1 MVKVRRTTPDR
12 TGLEFGVKLA
22 RGAAMDDVR
31 GGGDGYGLEDLTV
44 GMTAAYEHVVSE
56 DDVVGFADVSG
67 DHNPVHLDE
76 AYARTTRFKGRIV
89 HGMLSASFLSTAI
102 ASRLP
107 GPGTI
112 YLTQNLSFR
121 APVRIGD
128 KVEAR
133 VTVTDIIREKA
144 RVVLK
149 TVCRVGET
157 VVIDGD
163 ALVMVPSRR
172 QT

>member
-1 MVKVRRTTPDR
+1 
-12 TGLEFGVKLA
+12 
-22 RGAAMDDVR
+22 MDDVR
-31 GGGDGYGLEDLTV
+31 VGEKNGAGYALEDLAV
-44 GMTAAYEHVVSE
+44 GMTEAYEHTVTE
-56 DDVVGFADVSG
+56 ADVVKFADISG

-89 HGMLSASFLSTAI
+89 HGILSASFLSTTI

-133 VTVTDIIREKA
+133 VTVTEIIRDRA
-144 RVVLK
+144 RVMLK
-149 TVCRVGET
+149 TVCRVGDT

-163 ALVMVPSRR
+163 ALVMVPPRG
-172 QT
+172 

>member
-1 MVKVRRTTPDR
+1 
-12 TGLEFGVKLA
+12 
-22 RGAAMDDVR
+22 MDDVR
-31 GGGDGYGLEDLTV
+31 VGEQNSAGYALEDLAV
-44 GMTAAYEHVVSE
+44 GMTAAYEHTVTE
-56 DDVVGFADVSG
+56 ADVVKFADISG

-89 HGMLSASFLSTAI
+89 HGILSASFLSTTI

-128 KVEAR
+128 TVEAR
-133 VTVTDIIREKA
+133 VTVTEIIRDKA
-144 RVVLK
+144 RVMLK
-149 TVCRVGET
+149 TVCRVGDT

-163 ALVMVPSRR
+163 ALVMVPSRG
-172 QT
+172 

>member
-1 MVKVRRTTPDR
+1 M
-12 TGLEFGVKLA
+12 
-22 RGAAMDDVR
+22 MDDSHAE
-31 GGGDGYGLEDLTV
+31 GPYEAGYALEDLTV
-44 GMTAAYEHVVSE
+44 GMTAAFEHVVTE
-56 DDVVGFADVSG
+56 RDVVQFADISG
-67 DHNPVHLDE
+67 DRNPVHLDE
-76 AYARTTRFKGRIV
+76 RYARSTRFKGRIV
-89 HGMLSASFLSTAI
+89 HGMLSAAFLSTTI

-133 VTVTDIIREKA
+133 VTVTDIVREKA
-144 RVVLK
+144 RVALK

-163 ALVMVPSRR
+163 ALVMVPARG
-172 QT
+172 

>member
-1 MVKVRRTTPDR
+1 MALRCAWTPSKFVYFEVSLMHDVHGRMENR
-12 TGLEFGVKLA
+12 TGFS
-22 RGAAMDDVR
+22 
-31 GGGDGYGLEDLTV
+31 LEDLSV
-44 GMTAAYEHVVSE
+44 GMSAAYEHIVTE
-56 DDVVGFADVSG
+56 NDVVQFADISG
-67 DHNPVHLDE
+67 DRNPVHLDE

-89 HGMLSASFLSTAI
+89 HGMLSASFLSTTI
-102 ASRLP
+102 AARLP

-149 TVCRVGET
+149 TVCRVGDT

-163 ALVMVPSRR
+163 ALVMVPARG
-172 QT
+172 

>member
-1 MVKVRRTTPDR
+1 
-12 TGLEFGVKLA
+12 
-22 RGAAMDDVR
+22 MDDVR
-31 GGGDGYGLEDLTV
+31 AGSPREGGYGLNDLTV
-44 GMTAAYEHVVSE
+44 GMTAAYEHIVTE
-56 DDVVGFADVSG
+56 QDVVQFADISG
-67 DHNPVHLDE
+67 DRNPVHLDE
-76 AYARTTRFKGRIV
+76 DYARTTRFKGRIV
-89 HGMLSASFLSTAI
+89 HGMLSASFLSTTI

-112 YLTQNLSFR
+112 YLAQNLTFR

-128 KVEAR
+128 LVEAR
-133 VTVTDIIREKA
+133 VTVTEIIREKA

-163 ALVMVPSRR
+163 ALVVVPARD
-172 QT
+172 

>member
-1 MVKVRRTTPDR
+1 MDATRAGEPHS
-12 TGLEFGVKLA
+12 TGY
-22 RGAAMDDVR
+22 R
-31 GGGDGYGLEDLTV
+31 LEDLTV
-44 GMTAAYEHVVSE
+44 GMSATYERTVTE
-56 DDVVGFADVSG
+56 ADVVGFADVSG
-67 DHNPVHLDE
+67 DRNPVHLDE
-76 AYARTTRFKGRIV
+76 AFARQTRFKGRIA

-128 KVEAR
+128 TVEAKI
-133 VTVTDIIREKA
+133 TVVDIIRDRA
-144 RVVLK
+144 RVMLK
-149 TVCRVGET
+149 TVCRVGDT

-163 ALVMVPSRR
+163 ALVLVPGRG
-172 QT
+172 

>member
-1 MVKVRRTTPDR
+1 
-12 TGLEFGVKLA
+12 
-22 RGAAMDDVR
+22 MDDVR
-31 GGGDGYGLEDLTV
+31 AGSPHEGGYGLNDLTV
-44 GMTAAYEHVVSE
+44 GMTAAYEHVVTE
-56 DDVVGFADVSG
+56 QDVVQFADISG

-76 AYARTTRFKGRIV
+76 DYARTTRFKGRIV
-89 HGMLSASFLSTAI
+89 HGMLSASFISTTI

-112 YLTQNLSFR
+112 YLAQNLTFR

-128 KVEAR
+128 RVEAR
-133 VTVTDIIREKA
+133 VTVAEIIREKA

-149 TVCRVGET
+149 TVCRVGDT

-163 ALVMVPSRR
+163 ALVVVPPRG
-172 QT
+172 

>member
-1 MVKVRRTTPDR
+1 
-12 TGLEFGVKLA
+12 
-22 RGAAMDDVR
+22 MDDVR
-31 GGGDGYGLEDLTV
+31 SGGDGYGLEELTV
-44 GMTAAYEHVVSE
+44 GMTAAYERIVTE

-89 HGMLSASFLSTAI
+89 HGMLSASFLSTTI

-107 GPGTI
+107 GPGTV

-128 KVEAR
+128 RVEAR

-172 QT
+172 QA

>member
-1 MVKVRRTTPDR
+1 
-12 TGLEFGVKLA
+12 
-22 RGAAMDDVR
+22 MDDAR
-31 GGGDGYGLEDLTV
+31 SPQPHGTGYRLEDLVV
-44 GMTAAYEHVVSE
+44 GMSATYEHTVTE
-56 DDVVGFADVSG
+56 ADVVRFADISG
-67 DHNPVHLDE
+67 DRNPVHLDE

-89 HGMLSASFLSTAI
+89 HGMLSASFFSTTI

-128 KVEAR
+128 TVEAT
-133 VTVTDIIREKA
+133 VTVVDIIAEKA

-149 TVCRVGET
+149 TVCRVGDT

-163 ALVMVPSRR
+163 ALVMVPA
-172 QT
+172 QG

>member
-1 MVKVRRTTPDR
+1 MDDIR
-12 TGLEFGVKLA
+12 TGHP
-22 RGAAMDDVR
+22 
-31 GGGDGYGLEDLTV
+31 DGTGYRLEDLTV
-44 GMTAAYEHVVSE
+44 GMTAAYSHIVTEN
-56 DDVVGFADVSG
+56 DVVHFAEISG

-76 AYARTTRFKGRIV
+76 DFARTTRFKGRIV
-89 HGMLSASFLSTAI
+89 HGMLSASFLSTTI

-128 KVEAR
+128 TVEAR
-133 VTVTDIIREKA
+133 VTITDIIRDKA

-149 TVCRVGET
+149 TVCRVGDT

-163 ALVMVPSRR
+163 ALVMVPARG
-172 QT
+172 

>member
-1 MVKVRRTTPDR
+1 
-12 TGLEFGVKLA
+12 
-22 RGAAMDDVR
+22 MDDIR
-31 GGGDGYGLEDLTV
+31 IAAQREGGYALEDLSV
-44 GMTAAYEHVVSE
+44 GMCAAYEHVVTAE
-56 DDVVGFADVSG
+56 DVVKFADISG

-76 AYARTTRFKGRIV
+76 AYARATRFKGRIV
-89 HGMLSASFLSTAI
+89 HGMLSASFLSTTI

-112 YLTQNLSFR
+112 YLSQNLSFR

-128 KVEAR
+128 RVEAR
-133 VTVTDIIREKA
+133 VTITDIVRDKA
-144 RVVLK
+144 RVMLK

-163 ALVMVPSRR
+163 ALVYVPARG
-172 QT
+172 

>member
-1 MVKVRRTTPDR
+1 
-12 TGLEFGVKLA
+12 
-22 RGAAMDDVR
+22 MDDIR
-31 GGGDGYGLEDLTV
+31 AGSPRNGGYLLDELSV
-44 GMTAAYEHVVSE
+44 GMTDAYEHVVTE
-56 DDVVGFADVSG
+56 QDVVQFAEISG

-76 AYARTTRFKGRIV
+76 DYARTTRFKGRIV

-112 YLTQNLSFR
+112 YLTQNLTFR

-128 KVEAR
+128 RVEAR
-133 VTVTDIIREKA
+133 VTITDIIREKA
-144 RVVLK
+144 RVVLR

-163 ALVMVPSRR
+163 ALVIVPARR
-172 QT
+172 

>member
-1 MVKVRRTTPDR
+1 
-12 TGLEFGVKLA
+12 
-22 RGAAMDDVR
+22 MDDVR
-31 GGGDGYGLEDLTV
+31 SRMENRTGYSLEELSV
-44 GMTAAYEHVVSE
+44 GMSDAYEHIVTE
-56 DDVVGFADVSG
+56 NDVVQFADISG
-67 DHNPVHLDE
+67 DRNPVHLDE

-89 HGMLSASFLSTAI
+89 HGMLSASFLSTTI
-102 ASRLP
+102 AARLP

-149 TVCRVGET
+149 TVCRVGDT

-163 ALVMVPSRR
+163 ALVMVPARG
-172 QT
+172 

>member
-1 MVKVRRTTPDR
+1 
-12 TGLEFGVKLA
+12 
-22 RGAAMDDVR
+22 MDDVR
-31 GGGDGYGLEDLTV
+31 VAKKDGTGYALEDLAV
-44 GMTAAYEHVVSE
+44 GMTDAYRHTVTEA
-56 DDVVGFADVSG
+56 DVVKFADISG

-76 AYARTTRFKGRIV
+76 AFARATRFKGRIV

-128 KVEAR
+128 TVEAR
-133 VTVTDIIREKA
+133 VTVTDIIRDKA
-144 RVVLK
+144 RVVLS

-163 ALVMVPSRR
+163 ALVLVPARR
-172 QT
+172 

>member
-1 MVKVRRTTPDR
+1 
-12 TGLEFGVKLA
+12 
-22 RGAAMDDVR
+22 MDDVR
-31 GGGDGYGLEDLTV
+31 TLRDDDAGYSIEDLSV
-44 GMTAAYEHVVSE
+44 GMTACYARTVTET
-56 DDVVGFADVSG
+56 DVVLFAGISG
-67 DHNPVHLDE
+67 DSNPVHMNELY
-76 AYARTTRFKGRIV
+76 AARTMFKGRIV
-89 HGMLSASFLSTAI
+89 HGMLSASFLSTTI
-102 ASRLP
+102 AARLP

-133 VTVTDIIREKA
+133 VTVTEIIRDKA

-149 TVCRVGET
+149 TVCRVGDT

-163 ALVMVPSRR
+163 ALVMVPSRG
-172 QT
+172 

>member
-1 MVKVRRTTPDR
+1 
-12 TGLEFGVKLA
+12 
-22 RGAAMDDVR
+22 MDDTRVVDPR
-31 GGGDGYGLEDLTV
+31 EDGYALEDLSV
-44 GMTAAYEHVVSE
+44 GMTAAYQHVVTAE
-56 DDVVGFADVSG
+56 DVVKFADISG

-89 HGMLSASFLSTAI
+89 HGMLSASFISTTI

-112 YLTQNLSFR
+112 YLSQNLSFR

-128 KVEAR
+128 RVEAR
-133 VTVTDIIREKA
+133 VTVTDIIRDKA
-144 RVVLK
+144 RVMLK

-163 ALVMVPSRR
+163 ALVYVPARG
-172 QT
+172 

>member
-1 MVKVRRTTPDR
+1 
-12 TGLEFGVKLA
+12 
-22 RGAAMDDVR
+22 MDDVR
-31 GGGDGYGLEDLTV
+31 VGKQAGTGYALEDLSV
-44 GMTAAYEHVVSE
+44 GMTDAYEHTVTE
-56 DDVVGFADVSG
+56 ADVVKFADISG

-76 AYARTTRFKGRIV
+76 AFARATRFKGRIV

-133 VTVTDIIREKA
+133 VTVTDIIRDKA

-149 TVCRVGET
+149 TVCRVGDT

-163 ALVMVPSRR
+163 ALVMVPGRG
-172 QT
+172 